1 MPFFLRRKNLRIVN
15 VFLLIALLF
24 TGTAAAQGMTGP
36 GDKDPARLVGL
47 LGSRDGRVKSQ
58 AMYALVGLGKDSVPA
73 LLAALDKREN
83 LKEVIFVLNS
93 IKDER
98 AAGPLARLLDVKD
111 PETLGKIKSALFS
124 MGPVSM
130 PYLFDAMKDADR
142 RKAASET
149 LVSMK
154 YPKYYDRLR
163 NLLEDKDP
171 SVRRYAALA
180 EKGWLDRGARAE
192 MAALLKDGDAET
204 RRDSS
209 AYFLGI
215 SPDFDT
221 PGLTDLLKDPDAEV
235 RITAIK
241 ITIKD
246 RYPDAFGEVAG
257 ILAADPDAGARKLAA
272 EALFR
277 CYRDKAAGPLTAA
290 LKDRDESVAAAAA
303 GWLGVMKAKEAVP
316 DIVALLKRVQKPSDE
331 VVESVAR
338 SLGEIG
344 GGYDANVLL
353 PYVNWE
359 NLYVVRSVLNAWE
372 AAARPEDSGIKKALA
387 NYLAMQ
393 VDVRYKDRAKMLL
406 QRLSQAK

>member
-1 MPFFLRRKNLRIVN
+1 MRRVYF
-15 VFLLIALLF
+15 FLLIALLF
-24 TGTAAAQGMTGP
+24 AGTAVAQGVTGAES
-36 GDKDPARLVGL
+36 KDAERLVGL
-47 LGSRDGRVKSQ
+47 LGSKDGQVKSR
-58 AMYALVGLGKDSVPA
+58 AMYELAGMGRDAVPA
-73 LLAALDKREN
+73 LLASLEKREY
-83 LKEVIFVLNS
+83 LEEVIFVLNS
-93 IKDER
+93 IKDAR
-98 AAGPLARLLDVKD
+98 SVGPLARLLDVKD
-111 PETLGKIKSALFS
+111 PETLGKVKSALFS

-154 YPKYYDRLR
+154 NPKYYDRLR

-192 MAALLKDGDAET
+192 MAGLLKDGGAET
-204 RRDSS
+204 RRDAS

-257 ILAADPDAGARKLAA
+257 ILSADPDAEARKLAT

-277 CYRDKAAGPLTAA
+277 CYRDKATAPLTAA
-290 LKDRDESVAAAAA
+290 LKDRDDAVASAAA
-303 GWLGVMKAKEAVP
+303 GWLGVMKVKDAAPE
-316 DIVALLKRVQKPSDE
+316 IVALLKRGQKPSDE

-344 GGYDANVLL
+344 GGYDPNVLL
-353 PYVNWE
+353 PYINWE

-372 AAARPEDSGIKKALA
+372 SAARPEDAGIKEALA

-393 VDVRYKDRAKMLL
+393 VDVRYKDRAKVLL